1 MDGAYGGNLGWAIW
15 DNPKHIPLQS
25 DHDPLQN
32 GKRNSLQLKIKVNA
46 LNSTF
51 CVSILLVP
59 SFWGLVNTAWNLCAI
74 GKRQSPVNIETS
86 RMIFDPFLNPLR
98 LNAGQHKVS
107 TGKDKALS

>member
-1 MDGAYGGNLGWAIW
+1 MGLTEEIW
-15 DNPKHIPLQS
+15 DEQFEIIPNISPSNQIMT
-25 DHDPLQN
+25 HY
-32 GKRNSLQLKIKVNA
+32 KTANSLRLKIQANA
-46 LNSTF
+46 LNFTF
-51 CVSILLVP
+51 CVYILLVP

-98 LNAGQHKVS
+98 LNAGQRKVS